1 MKLRSVFSIVTAVV
15 SLSCYAGDMQKAA
28 EYYSQGDYE
37 QSVEEYESILASGQE
52 SATLYY
58 NLGNSYFRLGKMS
71 KAIINYERS
80 LKVDPTNE
88 DARHNLEF
96 AKEKTVD
103 KIDVPEEMFIT
114 RWWSNVRNLASA
126 DAWAYSSIALFSLFV
141 IALLCYIF
149 STRLSL
155 KKSGFALSL
164 VALVFS
170 AVTFV
175 LAYQQNAIQTDN
187 SHAIIFAPTVTIK
200 STPDVSGTDL
210 FILHEGTK
218 VEIREYV
225 GSWAEIVTEDG
236 SKGWIDV
243 NAIEII

>member
-1 MKLRSVFSIVTAVV
+1 MKLKSIFSLALAVV
-15 SLSCYAGDMQKAA
+15 ALSCHAGDMQKAA

-37 QSVEEYESILASGQE
+37 QSVEEYESILASGME
-52 SATLYY
+52 SSTLYY

-71 KAIINYERS
+71 KAIINYERA

-96 AKEKTVD
+96 AKERTVD
-103 KIDVPEEMFIT
+103 KIDEPEQMFIT
-114 RWWSNVRNLASA
+114 RWWGSVRNLASA
-126 DAWAYSSIALFSLFV
+126 DVWSFSSIALFSLFV
-141 IALLCYIF
+141 IGLLCYIF
-149 STRLSL
+149 ARRLSL
-155 KKSGFALSL
+155 RKCGFAVSV

-170 AVTFV
+170 AVTLV
-175 LAYQQNAIQTDN
+175 LAYQQNAIQADN

-218 VEIREYV
+218 VEILEYV
-225 GSWAEIVTEDG
+225 GSWAEIMTEDG

>member
-1 MKLRSVFSIVTAVV
+1 MVLI
-15 SLSCYAGDMQKAA
+15 
-28 EYYSQGDYE
+28 
-37 QSVEEYESILASGQE
+37 IL
-52 SATLYY
+52 
-58 NLGNSYFRLGKMS
+58 
-71 KAIINYERS
+71 
-80 LKVDPTNE
+80 
-88 DARHNLEF
+88 
-96 AKEKTVD
+96 
-103 KIDVPEEMFIT
+103 PEEMFIT